1 MIWWSDLSGLATVV
15 VGKKLVPDRRMRW
28 KWFLT
33 FTAGNLHPLTGEGG
47 LCWWLERI
55 WDQCCRCCYWS
66 RCKTGLFYFY
76 FFVAAVEGWSLQW
89 LLIKSQAS
97 AVCLC
102 PTFLLWQVA
111 VPINK
116 CMYSVL
122 YDGAEISWCIQ
133 PLFLVKA
140 EMWKWIP
147 LKNRQRY
154 KTL

>member
-1 MIWWSDLSGLATVV
+1 MIWSIQFGDCRS
-15 VGKKLVPDRRMRW
+15 GKK
-28 KWFLT
+28 WFQ
-33 FTAGNLHPLTGEGG
+33 TGEWHGNDFWALQQETCIHWQVRGVCVGG
-47 LCWWLERI
+47 WEGFEIIAAVVLIDRDVKLA
-55 WDQCCRCCYWS
+55 
-66 RCKTGLFYFY
+66 LFYFY
-76 FFVAAVEGWSLQW
+76 FFVAAMEGWFLQW

-97 AVCLC
+97 AVYLC

-140 EMWKWIP
+140 EMWKWI
-147 LKNRQRY
+147 LLRNRQRY
-154 KTL
+154 ETL